1 MTSEKVAKIRLLLL
15 DVDGVLTDGAIIYDG
30 QGQETKHFNAKDG
43 LGLRLL
49 MQAGIQ
55 VGIVSGRRSRA
66 LSQRC
71 ENLNIKLL
79 FDGVQDKAAALD
91 EIVRQTGIPADQTA
105 FVGDDLTD
113 LPVIRKVG
121 LGVAVADAHELV
133 KTAAHMV
140 TRSGGGRGAV
150 REVCEAILKA
160 QGLWEQVI
168 KKWL

>member
-1 MTSEKVAKIRLLLL
+1 MTSEKMAKIRLLLL

-30 QGQETKHFNAKDG
+30 NGQETKAFNAKDG

-49 MQAGIQ
+49 MEAGIE

-79 FDGVQDKAAALD
+79 FDGQMDKAAALD
-91 EIVRQTGIPADQTA
+91 NILRQTRIPVDQIA
-105 FVGDDLTD
+105 FVGDDLPD
-113 LPVIRKVG
+113 LPVMRKVG
-121 LGVAVADAHELV
+121 WAVAVANAHDLV
-133 KTAAHMV
+133 KSAAHTV
-140 TRSGGGRGAV
+140 TRAGGGSGAV
-150 REVCEAILKA
+150 REVCETILKA
-160 QGLWEQVI
+160 QGLWEQMI